1 MAISVFQL
9 LASQGLLRF
18 ARNDSLLGL
27 FTALSTLFFMD
38 DLLILLF
45 DMPTA
50 HDYHERKIHISHGYK
65 TVCPELVEAR

>member
-27 FTALSTLFFMD
+27 FTALSLSNIFGWS
-38 DLLILLF
+38 LIN
-45 DMPTA
+45 A
-50 HDYHERKIHISHGYK
+50 
-65 TVCPELVEAR
+65 

>member
-27 FTALSTLFFMD
+27 FTALSTLKVQSYTTLQTLNFE
-38 DLLILLF
+38 
-45 DMPTA
+45 P
-50 HDYHERKIHISHGYK
+50 
-65 TVCPELVEAR
+65 